1 VSVVLLILQWHET
14 QRQIFGRSLLQIWKN
29 VFILLGMKWYCVSIL
44 MLFATLSWS
53 QYILVSEGLEVR
65 TDRTYELLGHY
76 SDKYMV
82 LSYGTNVFSIHNY
95 DQNLFLTST
104 QEFELPDRRCRIIHA
119 YPFENRFF
127 VLYTTEKQDTI
138 YVVNQSYHS
147 NFEKIK
153 TDTVMALQKGF
164 QNYTFRYTFSEDKSK
179 LGLSAVRSNEVSHYL
194 VYDVEYEEVVQSGGL
209 LLSDFDFYEEYR
221 KSLVTN
227 SGIFYLIFERNN
239 FSYRRDDHA
248 FFIYKFRDSG
258 EQEESILPMKT
269 LLTYDAHFLYDN
281 RNNKLVICGLG
292 SEKNLNQAEM
302 IFQVRQDPKDPDYFE
317 YATFVFHNNLL
328 NDFYGKDRRTKLDY
342 LEDIQIQDV
351 VLMDDGSSI
360 LILEEVQKME
370 RMTSSGR
377 IDYYGSRFTVD
388 YHYENLLL
396 FHLSNS
402 EGKSWQKL
410 LPKRQFSN
418 DDDGAYSSYF
428 LFKNPNHLRLIYNDE
443 IRNENTVSEYIIRSN
458 GASLRTNLLS
468 TDFQKLRLQVRNGM
482 QISSHG
488 ILIPSI
494 RGKVLKILL
503 IDYLN

>member
-1 VSVVLLILQWHET
+1 
-14 QRQIFGRSLLQIWKN
+14 
-29 VFILLGMKWYCVSIL
+29 
-44 MLFATLSWS
+44 
-53 QYILVSEGLEVR
+53 
-65 TDRTYELLGHY
+65 
-76 SDKYMV
+76 
-82 LSYGTNVFSIHNY
+82 
-95 DQNLFLTST
+95 
-104 QEFELPDRRCRIIHA
+104 
-119 YPFENRFF
+119 
-127 VLYTTEKQDTI
+127 
-138 YVVNQSYHS
+138 
-147 NFEKIK
+147 
-153 TDTVMALQKGF
+153 
-164 QNYTFRYTFSEDKSK
+164 
-179 LGLSAVRSNEVSHYL
+179 
-194 VYDVEYEEVVQSGGL
+194 
-209 LLSDFDFYEEYR
+209 
-221 KSLVTN
+221 
-227 SGIFYLIFERNN
+227 
-239 FSYRRDDHA
+239 
-248 FFIYKFRDSG
+248 
-258 EQEESILPMKT
+258 
-269 LLTYDAHFLYDN
+269 
-281 RNNKLVICGLG
+281 
-292 SEKNLNQAEM
+292 
-302 IFQVRQDPKDPDYFE
+302 
-317 YATFVFHNNLL
+317 
-328 NDFYGKDRRTKLDY
+328 
-342 LEDIQIQDV
+342 
-351 VLMDDGSSI
+351 MDDGSSI

>member
-1 VSVVLLILQWHET
+1 MKAVYIFIIILC
-14 QRQIFGRSLLQIWKN
+14 S
-29 VFILLGMKWYCVSIL
+29 S
-44 MLFATLSWS
+44 FAWG
-53 QYILVSEGLEVR
+53 QNILVSEGLDVR

-76 SDKYMV
+76 EDKYMV
-82 LSYGTNVFSIHNY
+82 ISYGTNVFSIHNY
-95 DQNLFLTST
+95 DRNLFLTSS
-104 QEFELPDRRCRIIHA
+104 QEFELPDKRCRIIHA
-119 YPFENRFF
+119 YPYEERFF
-127 VLYTTEKQDTI
+127 LLYTTEKQDTI
-138 YVVNQSYHS
+138 YVVNQSYHA
-147 NFEKIK
+147 NFETVK
-153 TDTVMALQKGF
+153 TDTVLTLERSF
-164 QNYTFRYTFSEDKSK
+164 QNYSFRYTFSEDLSK
-179 LGLSAVRSNEVSHYL
+179 LGLSVIRSNEVTHYL
-194 VYDVEYEEVVQSGGL
+194 VYDIRYEELVQTSTL
-209 LLSDFDFYEEYR
+209 DLPDYDFYEDYR
-221 KSLVTN
+221 KSLVSN
-227 SGIFYLIFERNN
+227 SGIFYLIFEKNN
-239 FSYRRDDHA
+239 FSYRKEDHA
-248 FFIYKFRDSG
+248 FFIHKYRDSG
-258 EQEESILPMKT
+258 EGEESILPMKT
-269 LLTYDAHFLYDN
+269 MLTYDANFLYDN
-281 RNNKLVICGLG
+281 RNNKLIICGLG

-302 IFQVRQDPKDPDYFE
+302 IFQVRQDPKDSDYFE

-328 NDFYGKDRRTKLDY
+328 NDFYGNDRRTKFNY

-351 VLMDDGSSI
+351 VLMEDGSTI
-360 LILEEVQKME
+360 MVLEEVQKME

-377 IDYYGSRFTVD
+377 IDYYGSRYTVD

-402 EGKSWQKL
+402 DAESWQKL

-418 DDDGAYSSYF
+418 DDEGAYSSYF

-494 RGKVLKILL
+494 RGKVLKLLL

>member
-1 VSVVLLILQWHET
+1 MIRILITIL
-14 QRQIFGRSLLQIWKN
+14 
-29 VFILLGMKWYCVSIL
+29 VFL
-44 MLFATLSWS
+44 AHQSWG
-53 QYILVSEGLEVR
+53 QNILVSEGLDVR
-65 TDRTYELLGHY
+65 TDRTYELLGQFN
-76 SDKYMV
+76 DKYMV
-82 LSYGTNVFSIHNY
+82 ISYGTNVFSVHNY
-95 DQNLFLTST
+95 NENLFLSST
-104 QEFELPDRRCRIIHA
+104 QEFELSDRRSKIIHA
-119 YPFENRFF
+119 YPYEDRFF
-127 VLYTTEKQDTI
+127 VLYTTESSDSL
-138 YVVNQSYHS
+138 YVVNQSYRS
-147 NFEKIK
+147 NFETQK
-153 TDTVMALQKGF
+153 TDTLLILERGF
-164 QNYTFRYTFSEDKSK
+164 QNYSFRYTFSEDLSK
-179 LGLSAVRSNEVSHYL
+179 MGLSAVRSNEVTHYL
-194 VYDVEYEEVVQSGGL
+194 VYDVKYEELAQVGPVNIPPY
-209 LLSDFDFYEEYR
+209 DVYEDYR

-227 SGIFYLIFERNN
+227 SGIFYLIFEKNN
-239 FSYRRDDHA
+239 FTYRKDDHA

-258 EQEESILPMKT
+258 ESEESILPMKT
-269 LLTYDAHFLYDN
+269 VLTYDANFLYDN
-281 RNNKLVICGLG
+281 RNHKLIICGLG
-292 SEKNLNQAEM
+292 SEKNLSQADL
-302 IFQVRQDPKDPDYFE
+302 IFQVRQDPKDTDYFE
-317 YATFVFHNNLL
+317 YATFNFHNNLL
-328 NDFYGKDRRTKLDY
+328 NDFYGNTRKTKINY

-351 VLMDDGSSI
+351 VLMDDGSAI

-377 IDYYGSRFTVD
+377 IDYYGSRYTVD

-402 EGKSWQKL
+402 EAQSWQKL

-418 DDDGAYSSYF
+418 DDQGAYSSYF

-494 RGKVLKILL
+494 RGKVLRLLL